1 MINTTYVKPTTQYNN
16 YQEPAKPIQAG
27 NSAID
32 KSKYTKSIYND
43 SGIIHTSWFY
53 VNDIHGKMTKMERI
67 YKMSQDFD
75 NASLTKQHNDFF
87 TNTTDDNINKFKVA
101 SGDIS
106 IGSNY
111 NNNVVASKFLDWCGF
126 TASALGNHEMDIVEP
141 DNLAGL
147 LKNSKCKMLALNI
160 EVQKG
165 SPLEGRFEKSIIVEK
180 NGEKFGL
187 IGIAPSDMFDRV
199 KMNNSMQNVKVDN
212 LEETTKLV
220 QQEVDKLKEQGIN
233 KIILLSHSGLENDKN
248 LVKQTDGID
257 IIFSAH
263 THELVKGIEEGKN
276 LLFSKSGEPVILTEA
291 GKNGEYVGILN
302 VDFNKDGIITKAQN
316 NVIST
321 EPYNR
326 PLYVKDSVEKII
338 GKPET
343 VGRVAKTVPLPKN
356 ILIEENPHGNIIVD
370 AMRNELGTDIALL
383 NAGNIRGAFTLGDV
397 DSRLVSDITPFE
409 DKMMILNLTE
419 KQIVDAIKVGCKS
432 IPTNS
437 KPGIL
442 FVSGMKYTCNKQG
455 ELLDLEYIDK
465 QGQSHKIDVNN
476 PSNDKKYTVAADDFF
491 AMGGD
496 NYLPTNPNPDF
507 VLQTFDLDKNK
518 LACDYIKK
526 LEQPMEIKCDGRIKI
541 VD

>member
-1 MINTTYVKPTTQYNN
+1 MINTSYINPTTQYKK
-16 YQEPAKPIQAG
+16 YDSVKPQQPTVNIT
-27 NSAID
+27 D
-32 KSKYTKSIYND
+32 TPKYTKSVYND

-53 VNDIHGKMTKMERI
+53 VNDIHGKMTKMERV

-75 NASLTKQHNDFF
+75 NMSATKQHNTFF
-87 TNTTDDNINKFKVA
+87 SNTTDDKVNKFKVA

-106 IGSNY
+106 IGANYSN
-111 NNNVVASKFLDWCGF
+111 NKVASKFLDWCGF
-126 TASALGNHEMDIVEP
+126 IASAIGNHELDVVEP
-141 DNLAGL
+141 DNLAKL
-147 LKNSKCKMLALNI
+147 LEDSNCKMLALNI
-160 EVQKG
+160 EAKKG
-165 SPLEGRFEKSIIVEK
+165 SPLDGRFEKSIIVDK
-180 NGEKFGL
+180 NGEKFGI

-199 KMNNSMQNVKVDN
+199 KMNDTMQSIEVKN
-212 LEETTKLV
+212 IAETTKLV
-220 QQEVDKLKEQGIN
+220 QQEVDKLKQQGIN
-233 KIILLSHSGLENDKN
+233 KIILLSHSGLNNDKK
-248 LVKQTDGID
+248 LAKQTDGID

-263 THELVKGIEEGKN
+263 THELIKGINEGKN
-276 LLFSKSGEPVILTEA
+276 LLYSKSGEPVILTEA

-302 VDFNKDGIITKAQN
+302 VDFDKNGVITKAQN
-316 NVIST
+316 NIIST
-321 EPYNR
+321 APYNR

-338 GKPET
+338 GKPEV

-356 ILIEENPHGNIIVD
+356 ILIEENPHGNLIVD
-370 AMRNELGTDIALL
+370 AMKNELGTDIALL

-397 DSRLVSDITPFE
+397 DSRLVADITPFE

-432 IPTNS
+432 IPKNT

-442 FVSGMKYTCNKQG
+442 FISGMRYTANKKG
-455 ELLDLEYIDK
+455 ELVNLEYLDK
-465 QGQSHKIDVNN
+465 EGKTHEIDVNN
-476 PSNDKKYTVAADDFF
+476 PREDKKYTVAADDFF

-526 LEQPMEIKCDGRIKI
+526 LPQPMEIKPDGRVKI
-541 VD
+541 ID